1 MAGNIFQQG
10 VVPVKPKVLNG
21 ERIFVYV
28 EEATNTTKGIA
39 SYDTNHFLVNA
50 GHVILNT
57 TYLSEAPFDRASLI
71 KLDEDDFRLN
81 VDITQINWPFAYDKS
96 GSARANG
103 FGLVQ
108 IADNSAGYLK
118 YTDDTHYLALDID
131 KLNINIEAY
140 ITEHNNAVDAHP
152 DIRQLITNNYT
163 TLSNLIDTKVDK
175 VAGDWYIGNTTNGI
189 ELSNDPPLPE
199 GVIPPTTGI
208 WSFRGLTIND
218 NGITISDYTSGR
230 VNSGAQTIFG
240 HGRPKLKLYQE
251 FAEAYYPEQT
261 VYTYPNDG
269 SPLATLFDV
278 NKMVP
283 YEYYDYN
290 GGNYKISR
298 VLSNGNLT
306 LTSILGNT
314 SNVVK
319 LTPTTFTLND
329 KNIALEEYVDTK
341 VAEINAVQVRN
352 KEPNLVITATAN
364 TVQAVATQYIV
375 DNYGRQPEMN
385 DGLFITMTDRN
396 NDVVKYAYFNGS
408 WVNIGLNDIDLS
420 NYVDKISTQTISGN
434 KNFTGNLNKNGSA
447 VATETYVDNEVEQ
460 VDKDAR
466 KVLILGLDG
475 TIGTYANLVVQNAES
490 FIHYRNNL
498 TEFLMSVVI
507 PVTGAVDLTK
517 EVTIDFGDT
526 SYYLFDASDTSKRL
540 TLGDLNFALR
550 ENVVAGYSYLFR
562 AIFFNNSDVVGFATL
577 PRRDQVLSLNS
588 DQMDNYIA
596 EGGLPNGQLVICS
609 RVITNGYTEGG
620 IYRFKITYPDT
631 YEFEELSAG
640 GSGGGTVAIDN
651 QTITNNS
658 NNQIQAVALKDKMI
672 VRVNNSLVTTN
683 FNGLVELT
691 KTELDTLETT
701 GTVTLSNGTV
711 LVYNDG
717 TIYVTDGLDLIQEL
731 SLSQSGSV
739 LTSLET
745 FNTHVQIMVEFETE
759 GMHYGVDFVLHP
771 YDSSICLV
779 SYNFVGHTGTAYLDE
794 NGYVVINVPDS
805 LTFTNIKGHFV
816 DLGG

>member
-39 SYDTNHFLVNA
+39 SYDANHFLVNA
-50 GHVILNT
+50 GHVTLNT

-81 VDITQINWPFAYDKS
+81 VDITQINWPFAYNKS

-118 YTDDTHYLALDID
+118 YTNDTHYLALDID

-140 ITEHNNAVDAHP
+140 ITAHNNAVDAHP
-152 DIRQLITNNYT
+152 NIRQLIANNYT
-163 TLSNLIDTKVDK
+163 TLLNLIDTKVNK
-175 VAGDWYIGNTTNGI
+175 AVHPYYIDISENSISIVRSPNRGSSVVGTA
-189 ELSNDPPLPE
+189 DY
-199 GVIPPTTGI
+199 TGI
-208 WSFRGLTIND
+208 TVND
-218 NGITISDYTSGR
+218 SNIEIESYSGPTGR
-230 VNSGAQTIFG
+230 TDGASVTFG
-240 HGRPKLKLYQE
+240 HSRPVLKLWSG
-251 FAEAYYPEQT
+251 FDMAVATNPEQT
-261 VYTYPNDG
+261 VYVYPNEG

-290 GGNYKISR
+290 SGNYKVSR
-298 VLSNGNLT
+298 ILSDGSLT

-314 SNVVK
+314 INILK
-319 LTPTTFTLND
+319 LTPTTFTLNN
-329 KNIALEEYVDTK
+329 KNIALEEYVDTR

-352 KEPNLVITATAN
+352 KEPNLIITATAN
-364 TVQAVATQYIV
+364 TVQAVATQYMV

-385 DGLFITMTDRN
+385 DGLFITMTDKN
-396 NDVVKYAYFNGS
+396 NDVIEYAYFNSS

-420 NYVDKISTQTISGN
+420 NYVDKTSTQTISGN
-434 KNFTGNLNKNGSA
+434 KNFTGALTKNGLT

-466 KVLILGLDG
+466 KVLILGLNG
-475 TIGTYANLVVQNAES
+475 TIGTYANLVVQNAS
-490 FIHYRNNL
+490 SYIQYRNNL
-498 TEFLMSVVI
+498 TDFLMSVVI

-526 SYYLFDASDTSKRL
+526 SYYLFDAGDTSRRL

-550 ENVVAGYSYLFR
+550 ENLATGYSYLFR
-562 AIFFNNSDVVGFATL
+562 AIFFNNTDVVGFATL

-596 EGGLPNGQLVICS
+596 EGGLPNGQLVICN

-631 YEFEELSAG
+631 YEFEELSTG
-640 GSGGGTVAIDN
+640 GSGGTVAIDN
-651 QTITNNS
+651 QTITKNS
-658 NNQIQAVALKDKMI
+658 NDQIQAVALKNKMI

-691 KTELDTLETT
+691 KEELNTLETT
-701 GTVTLSNGTV
+701 GTVTLSGGITLTYDN
-711 LVYNDG
+711 G
-717 TIYVTDGLDLIQEL
+717 TIYVTDSLDLIQEL